1 MTYENTLIALA
12 DPTRRKIFESLT
24 AEPRSVSEIAEHF
37 PVSRPAISQHL
48 KVLAEADLATFEAQG
63 NRNLY
68 RRNRKGLEAL
78 REYLERYWGEV
89 LEAFSNEI
97 DNQEGDKNG

>member
-1 MTYENTLIALA
+1 MTYEDTLIALA
-12 DPTRRKIFESLT
+12 DPTRRKIFESLS
-24 AEPRSVSEIAEHF
+24 AEPQSVADIADKF
-37 PVSRPAISQHL
+37 SVSRPAISQHL
-48 KVLAEADLATFEAQG
+48 KILTEAELASFQTAG

-78 REYLERYWGEV
+78 RAYLEQYWDDV

-97 DNQEGDKNG
+97 ENQGGNNG